1 MPGTSYQTASFEAAA
16 KMTRIHLARYQLEI
30 RGEKTYNYLRIF
42 LIAIFA
48 AATAIAYSDGLI
60 NQTNLVYFIGGIGAF
75 VITLVVSTILLRI
88 RRYHPYWKYVAL
100 ILEFSGFLLVNISYI
115 YAPEDQWVSP
125 LRGRNL
131 YAIYFLILA
140 GSTLRFQP
148 LFCLITG
155 GVSVIVQLIIFST
168 LMTALPLEFVSG
180 SANADPRTISI
191 SDSII
196 SIFFVIV
203 TSIVLAAAAAYIRE
217 LLLKAQ
223 SSEDDAESRLGD
235 LSTLMHETKRIAG
248 DLDDMV
254 DELGDVTVANE
265 DLGRDQ
271 MAAIEE
277 TSATM
282 EQMSASTRSIADKAK
297 VQDELCDQNEA
308 SMRELDGL
316 VEDIAQVSK
325 DATMRAGSTI
335 ELAERGEQEL
345 SGAVRLIESIQE
357 SSNRVAD
364 SVTIINDIAEK
375 TNLLALNA
383 AIEAAR
389 AGEEGRGFSVVA
401 DEVGKLAEL
410 SSRNA
415 REIERMI
422 RETQEVTENGVAST
436 SSTLAAIQSII
447 TGIKDIAELIARSDR
462 MVSRQTEASKKVLSQ
477 TSRIQSM
484 ARDMRDATTEQL
496 NGAREILNAIDSINA
511 SSEKYVQ
518 SSEQLRRTADA
529 LSDASKRLTAR
540 IGNAE
545 ETAEGGAV
553 SGDTETSTQET

>member
-1 MPGTSYQTASFEAAA
+1 MGSTSSQTASFQAAA

-30 RGEKTYNYLRIF
+30 RGEKTYNYLRFF

-60 NQTNLVYFIGGIGAF
+60 NQTNLVFFIGGIGAF
-75 VITLVVSTILLRI
+75 VFTLSVSALLLRL
-88 RRYHPYWKYVAL
+88 RRYHPYWKYIAL
-100 ILEFSGFLLVNISYI
+100 FLEFTGFLLVNISYV
-115 YAPEDQWVSP
+115 YAQEAQWVTP

-131 YAIYFLILA
+131 YAIYYLILA

-155 GVSVIVQLIIFST
+155 GVSVAVQITIFAV
-168 LMTALPLEFVSG
+168 LMNSLPLELVSG
-180 SANADPRTISI
+180 TANTSPRAVSI
-191 SDSII
+191 SEAAI
-196 SIFFVIV
+196 SIFFLIV
-203 TSIVLAAAAAYIRE
+203 TAVVLAAAAAYIRE

-271 MAAIEE
+271 MASIEE

-316 VEDIAQVSK
+316 VEDIAGVSK

-335 ELAERGEQEL
+335 ELAERGEKEL
-345 SGAVRLIESIQE
+345 SNAVRLIESIQE

-364 SVTIINDIAEK
+364 SVTVINDIAEK

-422 RETQEVTENGVAST
+422 RETQEVTENGVTST
-436 SSTLAAIQSII
+436 SSTLTAIQSII
-447 TGIKDIAELIARSDR
+447 AGIKDIAELIGRSDR

-496 NGAREILNAIDSINA
+496 NGAREILNAIDSINS

-518 SSEQLRRTADA
+518 SSEQLRRTAET

-540 IGNAE
+540 ISDAN
-545 ETAEGGAV
+545 ETAEGDAGT
-553 SGDTETSTQET
+553 GT